1 MRLEKTLFFNK
12 FQKYFL
18 EIREPQP
25 LKEFHFTQKDF
36 DTICKI
42 LGAKY
47 VERVD
52 KDRFVVENPAENR
65 KLSLEIYS
73 DIPIGE
79 ATGNLISVYTMN
91 SHIQLHFCTGFISS
105 ESLGEVIFISEY
117 QGRVSGLI
125 VEKGAGC
132 SIYANLDSKILSG
145 DFTQMA
151 PEVMM
156 SGIALSVAEHL
167 IPDGE

>member
-1 MRLEKTLFFNK
+1 M
-12 FQKYFL
+12 
-18 EIREPQP
+18 
-25 LKEFHFTQKDF
+25 KEFHFTQKDF
-36 DTICKI
+36 DTICKV

-47 VERVD
+47 VERAD
-52 KDRFVVENPAENR
+52 KHRFVIENQAEKR
-65 KLSLEIYS
+65 KLSLEIFA
-73 DIPIGE
+73 DISIGDNGE
-79 ATGNLISVYTMN
+79 VGNLISVYTMN
-91 SHIQLHFCTGFISS
+91 SHIQLHFCTGYVSS
-105 ESLGEVIFISEY
+105 ESLGEVIFISEH

-132 SIYANLDSKILSG
+132 SIYANVDSKLLSG

-167 IPDGE
+167 IPEEE